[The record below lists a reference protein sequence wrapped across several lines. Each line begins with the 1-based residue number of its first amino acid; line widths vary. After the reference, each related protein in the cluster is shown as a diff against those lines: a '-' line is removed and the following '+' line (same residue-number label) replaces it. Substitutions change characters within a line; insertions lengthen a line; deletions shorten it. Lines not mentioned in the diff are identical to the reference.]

1 MDEHD
6 ACGLVAVARKDGAAD
21 ERVLA
26 EVIAGLCSLAHR
38 SGRVDGEGD
47 GAGVLTDIPRRLW
60 SERLRSRGVDGAHAY
75 VDRFAVAHLFIPSS
89 TDETEE
95 AAVRRIVAR
104 HRITLLMDRAGTP
117 ASAARRPRGRAGQ
130 PRLWPLPLLAPLPGA
145 LRVLQ

>member
-1 MDEHD
+1 MTTRPPRTGRPFCLVETGAGAPVQATERSRVDERD

-60 SERLRSRGVDGAHAY
+60 SERLRSRGLESAHAY
-75 VDRFAVAHLFIPSS
+75 VDRFAVA
-89 TDETEE
+89 
-95 AAVRRIVAR
+95 
-104 HRITLLMDRAGTP
+104 
-117 ASAARRPRGRAGQ
+117 
-130 PRLWPLPLLAPLPGA
+130 
-145 LRVLQ
+145 